1 MHALLIS
8 VATANRFFVP
18 TAPLRPYEVRPAP
31 AAPQEAGPLPRP
43 PPAAQPWTEAARPL
57 GSAAPGGVAPLSSDA
72 DWGVLGF
79 GAFAVP
85 LLVVGA
91 FAVAAA
97 SPREKGLAL
106 QLDQGTRKSHSVAEN
121 SAFVTGFF
129 RGMAEERS
137 FRQLVA
143 SLFFVYEAMEGAFD
157 ATGDER
163 VRALDFPEL
172 RRLPALEKDMA
183 YFYGPDWRAK
193 VRPTPATQAYVASIK
208 KAAAEQPELLIA
220 HQYSRYLGD
229 LFGGQM
235 MSGMASKSLGL
246 TSDGLAFYTFDNIP
260 SPSAFIT
267 EWYSRLNELELTD
280 VQKEE
285 IVEEANVV
293 FRHNIAIFDELEGNP
308 VAAMVRIAWKT
319 GRAKVKA
326 LFSGKN

>member
-1 MHALLIS
+1 MVAAL
-8 VATANRFFVP
+8 
-18 TAPLRPYEVRPAP
+18 
-31 AAPQEAGPLPRP
+31 
-43 PPAAQPWTEAARPL
+43 
-57 GSAAPGGVAPLSSDA
+57 
-72 DWGVLGF
+72 
-79 GAFAVP
+79 
-85 LLVVGA
+85 
-91 FAVAAA
+91 AVAAA
-97 SPREKGLAL
+97 PREKGLAL

-193 VRPTPATQAYVASIK
+193 VRPTPATQAYVSSIK
-208 KAAAEQPELLIA
+208 RAAAERPELLIA

-235 MSGMASKSLGL
+235 MSNMASKSLGL
-246 TSDGLAFYTFDNIP
+246 KSDGLAFYTFDNIP

-267 EWYSRLNELELTD
+267 AWYSRLNELELTD
-280 VQKEE
+280 AQKEE

-293 FRHNIAIFDELEGNP
+293 FRHNIAIFDELDGNP
-308 VAAMVRIAWKT
+308 LVAMAQIAWKT
-319 GRAKVKA
+319 VREKVTKA
-326 LFSGKN
+326 FSRN